1 MTETTPTPDPAPAPA
16 APPPSILS
24 DERQMAL
31 IIYILYLIPF
41 AFGVTH
47 IVGLVLAYANRPTA
61 PDWLKS
67 HYTYQIRTFWIG
79 LLYFV
84 VACISVILLIGLFLV
99 PVVIIWYIVRCALG
113 LDRLMKREAYPTPES
128 WTF

>member
-1 MTETTPTPDPAPAPA
+1 MSDTVS
-16 APPPSILS
+16 PPPCPPSQPPPIYS
-24 DERQMAL
+24 GADERQLAF

-41 AFGVTH
+41 AWPVTH
-47 IVGLVLAYANRPTA
+47 IVGLVLAYVNRPTA
-61 PDWLKS
+61 PAWLNS

-84 VACISVILLIGLFLV
+84 IACICIVLLVGFILV
-99 PVVIIWYIVRCALG
+99 PLVVIWYIVRCALG

-128 WTF
+128 WII